1 MKMKL
6 VFYLLVFLLVFF
18 SADLAKAQSDSEL
31 ILELKQ
37 KLQSTTSDE
46 EVVGLLND
54 IAWEYYYQDFDS
66 AMHFANRALAMAEE
80 MESVYWK
87 SVSLEM
93 KAILMELS
101 GRFEEAIALYLEVIP
116 LRQEVGGEGL
126 ENTYNNMAALFQ
138 NQENYELS
146 LIYFKKSLEIEESRK
161 NEAGIAACLIN
172 LGISYKN
179 LNQLD
184 TAGVLFQ
191 EANKISEAIQ
201 DSILIVH
208 SSLSLGDFY
217 GKKSQLDS
225 ARFHYE
231 KARKLGLASKDY
243 NSVGVAL
250 QGLGTLE
257 QVEGRLGRALEYLNQ
272 AEEYLD
278 RVKSFLGLSNLYYR
292 KAQILK
298 DDGKPEQANEYFEK
312 HITLN
317 DSLRTMEILRLT
329 ADMEQKYESE
339 RKERQITEL
348 ELQAAER
355 ELAARANRTR
365 LGTLAIIALL
375 LLLLG
380 GFYAYRYRTQRRNA
394 LILGEKNRAIQV
406 ALQDKEV
413 LLREIHHRVKN
424 NLQVV
429 SSLLSI
435 QGREIEDAK
444 ALEAVKE
451 SQNRVKSMAL
461 IHQYLYGENDLKSIN
476 MQEYVSQLSQNL
488 FDTYRLDRDLVTLH
502 LEVEPIHL
510 DVDTAVPVG
519 IILNEL
525 ITNSLKYAFPEGET
539 GNLQVKFLEK
549 EDLLILQVKDDG
561 VGKNA
566 SQNSGTNFG
575 MKLIKAFQHKLG
587 ASITIETEDGYSVT
601 CTIGKYKR
609 IWVENIAS

>member
-1 MKMKL
+1 MKP
-6 VFYLLVFLLVFF
+6 VFNLLVFLLVFY
-18 SADLAKAQSDSEL
+18 SPDSAQSQTDSEL
-31 ILELKQ
+31 IRELKQ
-37 KLQSTTSDE
+37 KLAKAASDE
-46 EVVGLLND
+46 EEVGLLND

-66 AMHFANRALAMAEE
+66 AMHFADRALAKAEE
-80 MESVYWK
+80 IDNLYWK

-101 GRFEEAIALYLEVIP
+101 GRFEEAISLYLEVIP
-116 LRQEVGGEGL
+116 LRQQVGGEGL
-126 ENTYNNMAALFQ
+126 ENTFNNMAALFQ
-138 NQENYELS
+138 NQQNYELS
-146 LIYFKKSLEIEESRK
+146 LVYFRKSLEIEESRQNK
-161 NEAGIAACLIN
+161 AGIAASLIN

-184 TAGVLFQ
+184 TAEGLFR

-208 SSLSLGDFY
+208 SSLSLGDFFWQR
-217 GKKSQLDS
+217 SQRDS
-225 ARFHYE
+225 ARFYYE
-231 KARKLGLASKDY
+231 NARKSGLKAQDY

-257 QVEGRLGRALEYLNQ
+257 QEEGRLGVALDYLDQ
-272 AEEYLD
+272 AEDYLD
-278 RVKSFLGLSNLYYR
+278 RVKSFHGLINVYFR
-292 KAQILK
+292 KAQIFK
-298 DDGKPEQANEYFEK
+298 DSGKPEQASQYFEK
-312 HITLN
+312 YINLN

-355 ELAARANRTR
+355 ELQVRANRAR
-365 LGTLAIIALL
+365 LSMLVIVALL
-375 LLLLG
+375 LLFLG
-380 GFYAYRYRTQRRNA
+380 GFYAYRYRTQRKNA
-394 LILGEKNRAIQV
+394 LILAEKNKTIQV

-461 IHQYLYGENDLKSIN
+461 IHQYLYGEHDLKSIN
-476 MQEYVSQLSQNL
+476 MQEYITQLSQNL
-488 FDTYRLDRDLVTLH
+488 FDTYRLDRDLVELI
-502 LEVEPIHL
+502 LEVETIHL
-510 DVDTAVPVG
+510 DVDTAVPIG

-525 ITNSLKYAFPEGET
+525 ITNSLKYAFPEGIE
-539 GNLQVKFLEK
+539 GQLLVKFLE
-549 EDLLILQVKDDG
+549 EDDRLILQVKDDG
-561 VGKNA
+561 IGNNA

-587 ASITIETEDGYSVT
+587 ATITLETDEGYSVT

-609 IWVENIAS
+609 IWLENIAS

>member
-1 MKMKL
+1 MKL

-380 GFYAYRYRTQRRNA
+380 GFYAYRYKTQRRNA

-561 VGKNA
+561 VGKKA

>member
-1 MKMKL
+1 
-6 VFYLLVFLLVFF
+6 
-18 SADLAKAQSDSEL
+18 
-31 ILELKQ
+31 
-37 KLQSTTSDE
+37 
-46 EVVGLLND
+46 
-54 IAWEYYYQDFDS
+54 
-66 AMHFANRALAMAEE
+66 
-80 MESVYWK
+80 
-87 SVSLEM
+87 
-93 KAILMELS
+93 
-101 GRFEEAIALYLEVIP
+101 
-116 LRQEVGGEGL
+116 
-126 ENTYNNMAALFQ
+126 
-138 NQENYELS
+138 
-146 LIYFKKSLEIEESRK
+146 
-161 NEAGIAACLIN
+161 
-172 LGISYKN
+172 
-179 LNQLD
+179 
-184 TAGVLFQ
+184 
-191 EANKISEAIQ
+191 
-201 DSILIVH
+201 
-208 SSLSLGDFY
+208 
-217 GKKSQLDS
+217 
-225 ARFHYE
+225 
-231 KARKLGLASKDY
+231 
-243 NSVGVAL
+243 
-250 QGLGTLE
+250 
-257 QVEGRLGRALEYLNQ
+257 
-272 AEEYLD
+272 
-278 RVKSFLGLSNLYYR
+278 
-292 KAQILK
+292 
-298 DDGKPEQANEYFEK
+298 
-312 HITLN
+312 
-317 DSLRTMEILRLT
+317 TMEILRLT

-394 LILGEKNRAIQV
+394 LILGEKNRVIQV

>member
-380 GFYAYRYRTQRRNA
+380 GFYAYRYKTQRRNA

-561 VGKNA
+561 VGKKA